1 MTFVQRVMFHCR
13 WRGERMEENWD
24 RNHALLSIPLHVSN
38 IFWNDFDFEADVER
52 ERQSYIAWQGRVE
65 DWRQLK
71 CREAI
76 EKFK

>member
-13 WRGERMEENWD
+13 WRGEREWE
-24 RNHALLSIPLHVSN
+24 RNHAMLRIRPLHLSN
-38 IFWNDFDFEADVER
+38 THKNDFDFEADVER

>member
-38 IFWNDFDFEADVER
+38 IF
-52 ERQSYIAWQGRVE
+52 
-65 DWRQLK
+65 
-71 CREAI
+71 
-76 EKFK
+76 